1 MGAALR
7 DFRFVHG
14 LGDDDT
20 VDDATSAALDAGL
33 RLTPTM
39 AAILHDERAA
49 ISALSLVGRIA
60 VRHPDYAGALSASG
74 EPQDVARPVRDWLA
88 DVRALFRQDAAPE
101 LHGRLVIVGLA
112 LLVLDLADRLTRFLE
127 PVAKRIR
134 EPLGTLLTPRG
145 QALQRSTDP
154 AEQYRR
160 LSGPRRKYISV
171 SSGGG

>member
-1 MGAALR
+1 MTTTSDAARAATTGSGDLRRLQQQLRDAGFYQGELDGRTEVGAALR

-60 VRHPDYAGALSASG
+60 VRHPTTPAHCPQAVSRRTSPVPSGNGWQTCEPSSA
-74 EPQDVARPVRDWLA
+74 R
-88 DVRALFRQDAAPE
+88 
-101 LHGRLVIVGLA
+101 
-112 LLVLDLADRLTRFLE
+112 
-127 PVAKRIR
+127 
-134 EPLGTLLTPRG
+134 TPR
-145 QALQRSTDP
+145 RSCT
-154 AEQYRR
+154 
-160 LSGPRRKYISV
+160 
-171 SSGGG
+171 GGW